1 MESPQKTTC
10 VCVCERERENHY
22 FQDSLM
28 KKDHLFK
35 IVILKN
41 IAEEKSCLNPKLL
54 NSSVFLIFSVYVNPH
69 GVQSVLFLSTSI
81 LHLSW
86 LYFIITVDTFF
97 FTPKEW
103 K

>member
-1 MESPQKTTC
+1 
-10 VCVCERERENHY
+10 
-22 FQDSLM
+22 M
-28 KKDHLFK
+28 KKEDHLFK

-41 IAEEKSCLNPKLL
+41 IAEGKSCLNPKLL

-69 GVQSVLFLSTSI
+69 VVQSVLFFLSTSI

-97 FTPKEW
+97 PPRKNGSEM
-103 K
+103 